1 MIRWLLL
8 LGLGVLIGTGGQ
20 AASEPNVT
28 TYAHMTAQLRAD
40 SARCPLIRIV
50 SIGKS
55 GGGRKDLWLVRIA
68 APSKDTSATIK
79 LFVLCR
85 QHGDEPAST
94 EAVLSLIHRL
104 ANGSD
109 PLLRRSL
116 GHVALYL
123 IPMVNPDGADAN
135 IRTNAVGA
143 DLNRD
148 WGVFHQPETRA
159 VAKAAAL
166 IHPNVVVDAHNWD
179 GSDEY
184 NADCIEVPRE
194 TQTALGRAD
203 HTLQQNAVRQLAA
216 CGYAVHPTAWGPDT
230 DPYLA
235 HRWFTRK
242 SFLSLLVETHSGATI
257 DRSDFQ
263 RRQGLYVALIHG
275 LVDHYSTVYAVEK
288 PRMEAL
294 EGASVGSGREA
305 KLFDPVPT
313 QKPLPAAAHQA
324 NSYAW
329 LWALGVFGLALWG
342 GKRVS
347 DVGDPREAI
356 VRLPGRYS
364 VARKREGTETRARSG
379 QRKPV
384 SIPPR

>member
-8 LGLGVLIGTGGQ
+8 LGLGVLFGTGGR

-40 SARCPLIRIV
+40 AARCPLIRVV
-50 SIGKS
+50 SVGKS
-55 GGGRKDLWLVRIA
+55 AGGEKDLWLVRIA
-68 APSKDTSATIK
+68 APLKDTSATIK
-79 LFVLCR
+79 IFVLCR

-94 EAVLSLIHRL
+94 EAMLNLIHRL

-109 PLLRRSL
+109 PLVRRSL
-116 GHVALYL
+116 NHVSLYL

-135 IRTNAVGA
+135 IRANAVGA

-159 VAKAAAL
+159 AAKAAAL

-194 TQTALGRAD
+194 MQTALGRAD
-203 HTLQQNAVRQLAA
+203 HSVQQNAVRQLAA

-242 SFLSLLVETHSGATI
+242 SYVSLLVETHSGIAT
-257 DRSDFQ
+257 DTSDFQ

-275 LVDHYSTVYAVEK
+275 LVDHYSAVYAVEK
-288 PRMEAL
+288 PRLAAL
-294 EGASVGSGREA
+294 EGVSVAAGKEA
-305 KLFDPVPT
+305 ELFAPT
-313 QKPLPAAAHQA
+313 SAQKPLLVSVRQP

-329 LWALGVFGLALWG
+329 LWALGVFGVALWG
-342 GKRVS
+342 GKKVS
-347 DVGDPREAI
+347 DVETSRSDI